1 MQMPI
6 ITEMISRGTGR
17 GDGVVSVKGSIAV
30 MEHHDPRQLEE
41 ASLFRL
47 TLSDDSPS
55 LSKVKAGTWKY
66 ELILRPWRNAAY
78 CSLSLFSYRTQVYQ
92 PRDGSSHHGLGPLPS
107 VTS

>member
-41 ASLFRL
+41 ASLFQL
-47 TLSDDSPS
+47 TLS
-55 LSKVKAGTWKY
+55 G
-66 ELILRPWRNAAY
+66 
-78 CSLSLFSYRTQVYQ
+78 
-92 PRDGSSHHGLGPLPS
+92 
-107 VTS
+107 